1 MAAYRPL
8 LSRQRL
14 ETYSTEASCCRRNP
28 YGGIGQEGTSKI
40 ADHQLGGSRTIIQ
53 EMESPQGAYGYDVPS
68 DLQLCLSD
76 GCVLF
81 DAYQ

>member
-53 EMESPQGAYGYDVPS
+53 EMESPQGA
-68 DLQLCLSD
+68 
-76 GCVLF
+76 
-81 DAYQ
+81 